1 MVEGYTV
8 KFLFQSI
15 SWNTLLEVFHEPWN
29 TFMKYFYFSIS
40 VSLRM
45 FLVDIK
51 NCVYREK
58 ISSDSENLLT
68 LILINNICCSKQRK
82 KKKTN
87 KRLQHYM
94 FSCGF
99 CEMFQNIYL
108 AEYLQTA
115 ASGVHVWSAC
125 CIYGLFN
132 LVIYRLI
139 HFCIKKLWYKQKTV
153 ICCKESKQLKN
164 PRFSVTNILKDL
176 KKIQACITIKINQ

>member
-15 SWNTLLEVFHEPWN
+15 SWNTLLEVFHGPWN

-82 KKKTN
+82 KKKPTKGSSTTCFHVDFAKCFRISTWQN
-87 KRLQHYM
+87 TCKRLLLEYT
-94 FSCGF
+94 F
-99 CEMFQNIYL
+99 EVL
-108 AEYLQTA
+108 AVSMVFLT
-115 ASGVHVWSAC
+115 
-125 CIYGLFN
+125 
-132 LVIYRLI
+132 
-139 HFCIKKLWYKQKTV
+139 
-153 ICCKESKQLKN
+153 
-164 PRFSVTNILKDL
+164 
-176 KKIQACITIKINQ
+176 